1 MTLKKY
7 TLKVTSPEYWQEIYD
22 TLCGI
27 SSCPYIPNREVF
39 CYNEK
44 LHSPTRGTFV
54 LHSSEVENLKNHPHI
69 DWIELDPISYPEL
82 YPKPEPATKRFKR
95 NVKVYRALDGGVQP
109 VSTGATSGEINRT
122 GWNLVRTGIR
132 SNREFWTTDSG
143 ESIPPKFSDVSYS
156 LTGKNVDVIIHDS
169 GVFQYHPEFLD
180 SNGQSRVLDIVLD
193 GPYYIDPDYFN
204 NVIPAVKYLKDDGRV
219 GIATTSARDWWQN
232 GSKRSVGFSTI
243 GTVTIPVEYT
253 ANASMGTR
261 RDGSGAS
268 ITSGHGTACASL
280 VAGKTHGLAF
290 EANIWNMPGISDNVG
305 MDIEPNYDLMKLFHL
320 YKPINPKTGR
330 KNPTLVNGSWGYR
343 GGFGSSAT
351 NIGYR
356 FKGVTGTFATATIGV
371 SNLQTAWVNGIL
383 SSGSIYRNF
392 GSSSRSAS
400 TDTAANE
407 MMDVGVIYVAAAGNS
422 NQRLG
427 VGSSDPH
434 RLDYIQDISFGSTDW
449 RPEFSSTNLAIPVGH
464 RDWLN
469 PQGIGWNAND
479 PEFHPVICVGAM
491 DDYVYP
497 TTFVERKA
505 SYSNNGPG
513 IDVWAPADETLGA
526 GTNSSS
532 GYTDYQRADDTRFY
546 DTDFNGTSAAAP
558 VCCSVIALYL
568 EANPTATSK
577 QVKSWLSNHGSIV
590 VNSSQY
596 YDQFPDNTTTSYW
609 TGSYN
614 MRDAERRIL
623 YNPYAN
629 DTDVSIS
636 GVNIIGISFSQS

>member
-1 MTLKKY
+1 MTLKNY
-7 TLKVTSPEYWQEIYD
+7 TLKVKSPEYWEEIHN

-27 SSCPYIPNREVF
+27 SSCRYIPNREVV
-39 CYNEK
+39 CHDPKE
-44 LHSPTRGTFV
+44 HSPTRGTFI
-54 LHSSEVENLKNHPHI
+54 LDESEVENLKNHPYI

-95 NVKVYRALDGGVQP
+95 NVKVYRALDGAVAP

-132 SNREFWTTDSG
+132 SNREFWVTESG
-143 ESIPPKFSDVSYS
+143 ENISPKFSDVSYS

-180 SNGQSRVLDIVLD
+180 SNGQSRVLDVVLD
-193 GPYYIDPDYFN
+193 GPYYIDPNYFD
-204 NVIPAVKYLKDDGRV
+204 NVIPSVKYLKEDGRV
-219 GIATTSARDWWQN
+219 GIATTSARDWWQD
-232 GSKRSVGFSTI
+232 GTKRSAQFLSI
-243 GTVTIPVEYT
+243 GTVTIPVGYT
-253 ANASMGTR
+253 ANAAMGTR

-290 EANIWNMPGISDNVG
+290 EANIWNMPGISDNVS

-330 KNPTLVNGSWGYR
+330 KNPTLINGSWGYR
-343 GGFGSSAT
+343 GGFSSTAT
-351 NIGYR
+351 NIQYR
-356 FKGVTGTFATATIGV
+356 FKGVQNAFATATV
-371 SNLQTAWVNGIL
+371 STTDLPTAWKNGIL
-383 SSGSIYRNF
+383 SADIYRNY

-427 VGSSDPH
+427 VGSADPH
-434 RLDYIQDISFGSTDW
+434 RLDFVQDLAFSSTDW
-449 RPEFSSTNLAIPVGH
+449 RPEFNSTSFAIPVGH
-464 RDWLN
+464 RDFLN
-469 PQGIGWNAND
+469 PQGIGWNSSD

-491 DDYVYP
+491 DDYVDP
-497 TTFVERKA
+497 TTYQERKA
-505 SYSNNGPG
+505 YYSNNGPG

-526 GTNSSS
+526 GTNSAA

-546 DTDFNGTSAAAP
+546 DCYFNGTSAASP
-558 VCCSVIALYL
+558 VCASVIALYL

-577 QVKSWLSNHGSIV
+577 EVKNWLRNYGSIQLT
-590 VNSSQY
+590 SDQY
-596 YDQFPDNTTTSYW
+596 YDQYTNDTTTTYW
-609 TGSYN
+609 SGQYN
-614 MRDAERRIL
+614 MRGAEKRIL

-629 DTDVSIS
+629 DTNVSIS
-636 GVNIIGISFSQS
+636 GVNITGISFSQS